1 MAEEKRNNDKFID
14 DLCCRLEMACRYSP
28 LDQEE
33 ISEQSMNDRRIIEG
47 LYYYYRDKGK
57 DPKTAE
63 RVAKVQ
69 AIKLILNEAFS

>member
-1 MAEEKRNNDKFID
+1 MAEEKCDNDKIIE

-47 LYYYYRDKGK
+47 LYYYYRNKAK
-57 DPKTAE
+57 DLKAAE
-63 RVAKVQ
+63 RMAKVQ
-69 AIKLILNEAFS
+69 AIKLILSEAFS